1 MKINMNKFVAFAA
14 CLLVLG
20 ASAHNGSALLSHGA
34 VADTDS
40 DSVATSRI
48 PESSVVDEV
57 IWVVGD
63 EPILK
68 SDVEAMR
75 LQSEA
80 EGVKWHG
87 NPDCAIPEQLAIQK
101 LFLHQAAL
109 DSIEV
114 TESEVSQSI
123 NEQLDYLTQMI
134 GSQEK
139 LEEYY
144 KKSLS
149 QMRDEMHDDFKNRL
163 LIQRMKEKLVE
174 DVKVSPADVKAY
186 FRNMPQDSIPLVPTE
201 VEVEILVNTPKVPQA
216 EINKV
221 KDDLR
226 SYTDRIN
233 KGETTFSTMAR
244 FYSEDT
250 NSARH
255 GGELGYVS
263 RAMLDPAF
271 AQVAFS
277 LTDPKKISKIVE
289 SEFGYHIIQLI
300 DKRGDEINVRHI
312 LRIPVVPQEEID
324 KSLLRLDSIRGDI
337 TSNKFTFE
345 QAAAVLSDDKDTKM
359 NHGLMTN
366 VVDGN
371 QRTSKFKMKDLPT
384 EVAQHIDTMKVGEV
398 SAPFVMVNKRNK
410 KVTAMVKLLSRIDG
424 HKATITEDFQVM
436 KDLVTAKK
444 KEEVINNWIDEKIK
458 HTYVKM
464 NDRYKNCDFEHK
476 GWIK

>member
-1 MKINMNKFVAFAA
+1 MNKFVAFAA

-174 DVKVSPADVKAY
+174 EVKVSPADVKAY

-263 RAMLDPAF
+263 RAMLDPALPRWHS
-271 AQVAFS
+271 A
-277 LTDPKKISKIVE
+277 
-289 SEFGYHIIQLI
+289 
-300 DKRGDEINVRHI
+300 
-312 LRIPVVPQEEID
+312 
-324 KSLLRLDSIRGDI
+324 
-337 TSNKFTFE
+337 
-345 QAAAVLSDDKDTKM
+345 
-359 NHGLMTN
+359 
-366 VVDGN
+366 
-371 QRTSKFKMKDLPT
+371 LPT
-384 EVAQHIDTMKVGEV
+384 RRRFPRLWRANSDTTSSSLSTSVAMKSMCATSCV
-398 SAPFVMVNKRNK
+398 SLWCPRK
-410 KVTAMVKLLSRIDG
+410 KSTSRCFGSIPSA
-424 HKATITEDFQVM
+424 ATSLPTSLPLNRLPLCCRMIR
-436 KDLVTAKK
+436 
-444 KEEVINNWIDEKIK
+444 I
-458 HTYVKM
+458 
-464 NDRYKNCDFEHK
+464 RR
-476 GWIK
+476 